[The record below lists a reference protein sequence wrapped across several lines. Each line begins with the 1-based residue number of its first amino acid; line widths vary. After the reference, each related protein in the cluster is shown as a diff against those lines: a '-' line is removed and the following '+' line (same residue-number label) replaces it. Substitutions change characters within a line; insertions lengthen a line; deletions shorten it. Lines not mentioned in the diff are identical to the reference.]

1 MFTASSFNGGTS
13 GKSNKNFFDKAKDWI
28 SGKVNGALS
37 HIDKTFTGLTPET
50 DPLSNL
56 YPNSSQKPS
65 YANNGPGNGGFS
77 SAANALKSAA
87 NDLKF
92 NTSVSPS
99 ASSSASNSYSPYPTI
114 PAPSSPSA
122 ASSAYLNADLAKA
135 YGMSNDVAYQEALS
149 NTAYQ
154 RAMKDMQ
161 AAGLNP
167 AVMFSSGRASAAQGI
182 TYIPQDYDTYAGTA
196 YTSAR
201 GYGTAS
207 SKYGNI
213 PNGLYNV
220 IKLAGGGLG
229 AILNKRNP
237 ISGFWVGSTVAE
249 SGLKAISG
257 FLSRFK

>member
-1 MFTASSFNGGTS
+1 MITASSFNGGTS

-28 SGKVNGALS
+28 SGKANSVIS
-37 HIDKTFTGLTPET
+37 RIDKTFTGLTPET
-50 DPLSNL
+50 DPLANL
-56 YPNSSQKPS
+56 YPNSSQNSS

-77 SAANALKSAA
+77 SAANALKNSISA
-87 NDLKF
+87 
-92 NTSVSPS
+92 SPS
-99 ASSSASNSYSPYPTI
+99 ASPGASNPYSPSPTI

-182 TYIPQDYDTYAGTA
+182 TYIPQDYDTYSGTA
-196 YTSAR
+196 FTSAR

-229 AILNKRNP
+229 AILNKHNP
-237 ISGFWVGSTVAE
+237 ISGFWVGSSIAE

>member
-1 MFTASSFNGGTS
+1 MFTATNFNGGTS

-50 DPLSNL
+50 DPLANL

-77 SAANALKSAA
+77 SASTALKNYAP
-87 NDLKF
+87 
-92 NTSVSPS
+92 VSPS
-99 ASSSASNSYSPYPTI
+99 ASLGAANSYSPSSPTI

-237 ISGFWVGSTVAE
+237 ISGFWVGSSIAE

-257 FLSRFK
+257 FLGRFK